1 MGKILQSAYP
11 VHKEILSMEIR
22 IAFNSLGKHTTII
35 LESLCLKMQKKKK
48 EKKISDVTETFSDQ
62 CKWLANIK

>member
-1 MGKILQSAYP
+1 
-11 VHKEILSMEIR
+11 MEIR